1 MRHIPSEITRQPRKL
16 LPGSTS
22 MPERAPVS
30 SVYRAGQ
37 GRLVILFTL
46 AFELL
51 LGFPEARDARCD
63 FGAVA
68 RESFFLLRHRPSVSC
83 FDSRPA
89 MIGAREWGMNA
100 EARLRHCDRL
110 QRAKRTRWISCGAFL
125 SLMR

>member
-51 LGFPEARDARCD
+51 LGFPEARDARRD

-68 RESFFLLRHRPSVSC
+68 RESFFLLRHRPPVS
-83 FDSRPA
+83 
-89 MIGAREWGMNA
+89 
-100 EARLRHCDRL
+100 
-110 QRAKRTRWISCGAFL
+110 
-125 SLMR
+125 SLMRARHDWRARMGHECGSEVAAL